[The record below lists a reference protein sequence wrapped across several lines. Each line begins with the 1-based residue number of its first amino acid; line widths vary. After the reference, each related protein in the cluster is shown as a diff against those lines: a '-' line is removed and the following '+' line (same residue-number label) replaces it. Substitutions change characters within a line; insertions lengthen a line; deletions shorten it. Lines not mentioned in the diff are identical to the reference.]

1 MEYYKFLIRNHA
13 RRPLLFM
20 ILLAESLLIFLTE
33 QKILK
38 NYPALDL
45 EQLNLTHLLAYLLES
60 SILPLMLLALIFY
73 LAVQQKQDA
82 LAKLCLTKG
91 MKRRSFVLI
100 QSAAVLTYLLL
111 DLIFL
116 LAVTAFSWIFLLRR
130 AFPGGDFS
138 LLIQYLS
145 LSWLNYAFYLALI
158 GLLFMLFTSDSLSL
172 LLLSSLFIS
181 EKFNLFGLKLE
192 GIWNPL
198 SYAEQ
203 FIWADNGRPFL
214 AYLLPGLLLLIL
226 AFSILSLVFS
236 RKDLSRWMY

>member
-158 GLLFMLFTSDSLSL
+158 GLLFMLFTSDSL
-172 LLLSSLFIS
+172 
-181 EKFNLFGLKLE
+181 
-192 GIWNPL
+192 
-198 SYAEQ
+198 
-203 FIWADNGRPFL
+203 
-214 AYLLPGLLLLIL
+214 
-226 AFSILSLVFS
+226 
-236 RKDLSRWMY
+236 